1 MCPERAYVKSVAFP
15 DGVASQDG
23 SVGFLEL
30 RTGGVLS
37 LDLDSGQ
44 ELWTAPL
51 DARPLLALTT
61 GLVVEDRGRSQ
72 GNLLQ
77 LVILNV
83 RAQGAVDR
91 DLEPVVLPEWVSV
104 SDPEQSFD
112 LEFEAEGE
120 LLLIS
125 WRAESRYQGGASP
138 PPEIEARARRKFGG
152 EVHVNLGTG
161 HIARNMG
168 RTAKA
173 RVERS
178 VDDTPAT
185 HDADVIARLTP
196 PGARAS
202 SVVNGRLFY
211 LVEPATDGTSP
222 GSRLVC
228 LDLKDGAVRW
238 ERMLPG
244 RRVMR
249 APARRQ

>member
-1 MCPERAYVKSVAFP
+1 
-15 DGVASQDG
+15 
-23 SVGFLEL
+23 
-30 RTGGVLS
+30 
-37 LDLDSGQ
+37 
-44 ELWTAPL
+44 
-51 DARPLLALTT
+51 
-61 GLVVEDRGRSQ
+61 
-72 GNLLQ
+72 
-77 LVILNV
+77 
-83 RAQGAVDR
+83 
-91 DLEPVVLPEWVSV
+91 VSV

-120 LLLIS
+120 LLVIS

-238 ERMLPG
+238 ERMPPG

-249 APARRQ
+249 RRATTMKWRIHGQAEIYQKDDEISRQGASEACDESGQRSAASGVTAADRGPPSGVKFVPSMSVVCGASVG

>member
-1 MCPERAYVKSVAFP
+1 MCPEHAYVKAVAFP

-23 SVGFLEL
+23 AVGFLEL
-30 RTGGVLS
+30 RRGGVLS

-44 ELWTAPL
+44 ELWTVPL
-51 DARPLLALTT
+51 DARPRLALTT
-61 GLVVEDRGRSQ
+61 RLVVEDRARSQ

-77 LVILNV
+77 LLILNV
-83 RAQGAVDR
+83 QAQGAVDR

-104 SDPEQSFD
+104 SDPEQSLD

-120 LLLIS
+120 SLVIC
-125 WRAESRYQGGASP
+125 WRAESRYQGGAPP
-138 PPEIEARARRKFGG
+138 PPEIEARARRKSSG

-161 HIARNMG
+161 RIVTDIG
-168 RTAKA
+168 RTPTA
-173 RVERS
+173 RAGRS
-178 VDDTPAT
+178 VGDAPAT
-185 HDADVIARLTP
+185 HDSDAIARLTP
-196 PGARAS
+196 PGARAP

-228 LDLKDGAVRW
+228 LDLKDEAVRW
-238 ERMLPG
+238 ERLLPG